1 MYPGDRYPDTVQVQ
15 PGADRFGA
23 VAIRVQPMDAE
34 VFIDGVSRGTINY
47 KGNAGSDKSPEFAS
61 GGVAYEAR
69 YDGLSAGTHRFE
81 LRNMADSVF
90 VDSFCVTATV
100 PPQTVTGGGSSGG
113 TTTQS
118 SFTGSPTSGP
128 GQSTS
133 NDSSVNAGQES
144 KSNVSLG
151 TNARALSIVAET
163 SGNLPVKL
171 ALVSPTGLTLQI
183 VDAVNG
189 VAVLTTP
196 VTTGGIY
203 TVKVI
208 NVNLGPVQVW
218 TVATPTVAR

>member
-1 MYPGDRYPDTVQVQ
+1 ML
-15 PGADRFGA
+15 FLLSFA
-23 VAIRVQPMDAE
+23 VE
-34 VFIDGVSRGTINY
+34 
-47 KGNAGSDKSPEFAS
+47 
-61 GGVAYEAR
+61 
-69 YDGLSAGTHRFE
+69 
-81 LRNMADSVF
+81 
-90 VDSFCVTATV
+90 
-100 PPQTVTGGGSSGG
+100 
-113 TTTQS
+113 
-118 SFTGSPTSGP
+118 TSQLP
-128 GQSTS
+128 
-133 NDSSVNAGQES
+133 QES

-189 VAVLTTP
+189 VAVLTAP

-218 TVATPTVAR
+218 TVATATVAR